1 MNAMAFSDHTLAQTI
16 GQIILGLFFW
26 IMIVKNL
33 RVWQFN
39 IERTGAILPMPQFFL
54 VVNFVLQFFA
64 GLALMINYQVSL
76 AAIVVIIL
84 TVLATAMFHRFW
96 AMEDPL
102 RNNYHMLLFFNNVA
116 ITGALI
122 MLI

>member
-1 MNAMAFSDHTLAQTI
+1 MFFADHTLPKII

-54 VVNFVLQFFA
+54 LVNFTLQFFA
-64 GLALMINYQVSL
+64 GLALMADYFAWI
-76 AAIVVIIL
+76 AAIVLIVL
-84 TVLATAMFHRFW
+84 TLLATAMFHRIW
-96 AMEDPL
+96 TMEDPL

>member
-1 MNAMAFSDHTLAQTI
+1 MFFADNTLPQII
-16 GQIILGLFFW
+16 GQIILGIFFW

-33 RVWQFN
+33 RVWKFN
-39 IERTGAILPMPQFFL
+39 LERTGAILPMPQFFL
-54 VVNFVLQFFA
+54 VVNFTAQFFA
-64 GLALMINYQVSL
+64 GLALMVDYFAWV
-76 AAIVVIIL
+76 AAIVLIVL

-96 AMEDPL
+96 TMEDPL
-102 RNNYHMLLFFNNVA
+102 GNNYHMLLFFNNVA

>member
-1 MNAMAFSDHTLAQTI
+1 MAFTDHTVAQTI

-26 IMIVKNL
+26 IMIIKNL

-39 IERTGAILPMPQFFL
+39 IDRTGAILPIPQFFL
-54 VVNFVLQFFA
+54 VVNFILQFFA
-64 GLALMINYQVSL
+64 GLALIINYQVSL
-76 AAIVVIIL
+76 AALVLILL
-84 TVLATAMFHRFW
+84 TVLSTAMFHRFW
-96 AMEDPL
+96 TMEDLL

-116 ITGALI
+116 LTGALI

>member
-1 MNAMAFSDHTLAQTI
+1 MFFEDHTLPQTI
-16 GQIILGLFFW
+16 GQIVVGIFFW
-26 IMIVKNL
+26 IMVVKNL

-54 VVNFVLQFFA
+54 VINFLLMVICGAALVIDYYASYGAMVL
-64 GLALMINYQVSL
+64 
-76 AAIVVIIL
+76 IVL
-84 TVLATAMFHRFW
+84 TVLSTAMFHRFW
-96 AMEDPL
+96 AMEDAL

-122 MLI
+122 MII

>member
-1 MNAMAFSDHTLAQTI
+1 MFFDGHTLPQII
-16 GQIILGLFFW
+16 GQVILGLFFW

-39 IERTGAILPMPQFFL
+39 IERTGAILPKPQLFL
-54 VVNFVLQFFA
+54 VINFALQFVA
-64 GLALMINYQVSL
+64 GLALMIDYYTSP
-76 AAIVVIIL
+76 AAIVLIVL

-96 AMEDPL
+96 TMEDSL

-122 MLI
+122 MLL

>member
-1 MNAMAFSDHTLAQTI
+1 MAFADHTLAQTI

-39 IERTGAILPMPQFFL
+39 IERTGAILPMPRFFL
-54 VVNFVLQFFA
+54 VVNFILQFLA
-64 GLALMINYQVSL
+64 GLALMINFQVSL
-76 AAIVVIIL
+76 AAIVLIIL

-96 AMEDPL
+96 TMKDPL

-116 ITGALI
+116 LTGALI